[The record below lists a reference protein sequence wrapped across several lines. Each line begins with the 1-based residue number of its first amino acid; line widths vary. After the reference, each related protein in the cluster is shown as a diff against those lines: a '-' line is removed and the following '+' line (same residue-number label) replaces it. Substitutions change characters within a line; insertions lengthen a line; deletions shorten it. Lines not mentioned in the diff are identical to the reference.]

1 MVHISY
7 VARSFS
13 AVGWPWMAVE
23 KFRGLLSVHWL
34 HELTVMGVK
43 KTEAKTN
50 YGKEKGLARFEEPW
64 PGIATQKMLSATF
77 SL

>member
-1 MVHISY
+1 
-7 VARSFS
+7 
-13 AVGWPWMAVE
+13 MAVE
-23 KFRGLLSVHWL
+23 KFRGILSVHQL
-34 HELTVMGVK
+34 HELTVMGVN

-77 SL
+77 SLQENLLEITFCSLSDIPL